1 MTNREWMQSIH
12 INDDAALFPP
22 RNPDARLK
30 VLERRDSMERTC
42 GNCIFFEKDD
52 GSPYCLLLD
61 LYTEREQDDE
71 ACEDFEAAD
80 DR

>member
-1 MTNREWMQSIH
+1 
-12 INDDAALFPP
+12 
-22 RNPDARLK
+22 
-30 VLERRDSMERTC
+30 MERTC

-71 ACEDFEAAD
+71 ACEDFEEAQNRSSGGSYSLEIYA
-80 DR
+80 RGMGVMTNEHG

>member
-1 MTNREWMQSIH
+1 
-12 INDDAALFPP
+12 
-22 RNPDARLK
+22 
-30 VLERRDSMERTC
+30 MERTC

-71 ACEDFEAAD
+71 ACEDFEEAD
-80 DR
+80 DGNVGFTFRSKDLMV